1 MNEKCPDFVFF
12 SISCF
17 STAISQLEGS
27 SVPHGLTL
35 QLGDLVEITQICEG
49 KNPKI
54 LSDFFAGSLCV
65 CAPTWFSSVYR
76 KDGRMSTVNTTEKR

>member
-49 KNPKI
+49 KNPKFSRI
-54 LSDFFAGSLCV
+54 FSPAAFVCV
-65 CAPTWFSSVYR
+65 RPHGFLVFIE
-76 KDGRMSTVNTTEKR
+76 RMEE

>member
-1 MNEKCPDFVFF
+1 MFF
-12 SISCF
+12 F
-17 STAISQLEGS
+17 LFLVSTAISQLEGS

-54 LSDFFAGSLCV
+54 LSDFCAGSLCV
-65 CAPTWFSSVYR
+65 CAHMVSSVYR
-76 KDGRMSTVNTTEKR
+76 KDGRTSTVNTTKEKR